1 MREVKVKQQFLD
13 SLLEIRE
20 YIAQDSPQNADKFI
34 ADLKAKMERII
45 EDPEN
50 FTPEKNL
57 LTQRFLYRFARYKK
71 SYKII
76 FKVLDTQLIFLDIV
90 HGKRHTDYFKKLK
103 TTDYR

>member
-45 EDPEN
+45 EDPE
-50 FTPEKNL
+50 KNL
-57 LTQRFLYRFARYKK
+57 LTKRFLYRFARYKR

-76 FKVLDTQLIFLDIV
+76 FKVLDTQLIFLDIL
-90 HGKRHTDYFKKLK
+90 HGKRHPDHFKRLK

>member
-1 MREVKVKQQFLD
+1 MREVKVKQQFLE
-13 SLLEIRE
+13 SLVEIRD
-20 YIAQDSPQNADKFI
+20 YIAQDLPQNAGKFI
-34 ADLKAKMERII
+34 ADLKAKLERII

-50 FTPEKNL
+50 FAPEKNL
-57 LTQRFLYRFARYKK
+57 LTKRFLYRFARYKK

-90 HGKRHTDYFKKLK
+90 HGKRHPDYFKKLK

>member
-13 SLLEIRE
+13 SLLEIRD
-20 YIAQDSPQNADKFI
+20 YIAQDSPQNADKFV
-34 ADLKAKMERII
+34 ADLKAKMNRII
-45 EDPEN
+45 EYPET
-50 FTPEKNL
+50 FSPEKNL
-57 LTQRFLYRFARYKK
+57 LTKRFLYRFARDKK

-90 HGKRHTDYFKKLK
+90 HGKRHPDYFKKLK